1 MATIS
6 KKQMIERI
14 SDQTSLKRIEVK
26 EVIQALLD
34 NIVTELVQGN
44 RLEFRDFGVF
54 ETKVRA
60 ARTAQNPKTLEPVEV
75 GPQRTVRFRVGR
87 MMKQRV
93 QKGARRY
100 DDATGLPKDAV
111 VSSSR
116 RAQGQDRP
124 AKTT

>member
-54 ETKVRA
+54 ETKVRG

-93 QKGARRY
+93 QKGSHRF
-100 DDATGLPKDAV
+100 DDATGLPKDAA

-116 RAQGQDRP
+116 PARVLNRP
-124 AKTT
+124 PKTT

>member
-6 KKQMIERI
+6 KKEMIERI
-14 SDQTSLKRIEVK
+14 SDQTSLKRVEVK

-34 NIVTELVQGN
+34 NIITELVQGN

-93 QKGARRY
+93 LKGAHRF
-100 DDATGLPKDAV
+100 DDATGLPKDAA
-111 VSSSR
+111 VSSPR
-116 RAQGQDRP
+116 PGRAQVRP